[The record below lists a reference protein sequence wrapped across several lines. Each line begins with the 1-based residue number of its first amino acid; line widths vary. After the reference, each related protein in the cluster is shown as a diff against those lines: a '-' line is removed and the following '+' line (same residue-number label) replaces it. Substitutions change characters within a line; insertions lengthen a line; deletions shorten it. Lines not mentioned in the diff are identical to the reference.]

1 MTGKKLTEKV
11 DVPGPD
17 EVLATLKKIEKHLR
31 ALVYYSTP
39 ERAFIAS
46 AGKASPNAPDP
57 SIEEVIA
64 EEIGKYFK
72 ENK

>member
-1 MTGKKLTEKV
+1 MDKELTENV
-11 DVPGPD
+11 GPTSRD

-39 ERAFIAS
+39 EKAFMPS
-46 AGKASPNAPDP
+46 AGAAKTIQPKSEKL
-57 SIEEVIA
+57 EETIVK
-64 EEIGKYFK
+64 EISNYLK

>member
-1 MTGKKLTEKV
+1 MAHRLEAKR
-11 DVPGPD
+11 GPD

-46 AGKASPNAPDP
+46 AGKASPNAPDT